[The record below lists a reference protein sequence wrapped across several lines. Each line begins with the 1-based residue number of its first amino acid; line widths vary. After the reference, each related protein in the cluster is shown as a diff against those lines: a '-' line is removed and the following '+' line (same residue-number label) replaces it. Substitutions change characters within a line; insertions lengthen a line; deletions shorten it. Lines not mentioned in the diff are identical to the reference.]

1 MYKTKRYQDFTLA
14 NGEDVELEPEYS
26 PADWIEPTI
35 VEAGNY
41 IVFGYLSLD
50 DQCGNPLEDCDAMG
64 VIHHHPRSRY
74 GRRDSDYYDVLGLD
88 SYGEPR
94 IDEDKMQKIWYD
106 KVMALPLVMFYIS
119 DRAIRDQVRRAK
131 PGARDYRAVL
141 REALADESAGDYSI
155 EMQCRQAWAY
165 RPEVPRD
172 LATDI
177 AERIED
183 ALDWNYERACDEAW
197 VGGDKDA
204 VLLDLYD
211 HSGCIWSVAG
221 TGMNCRWDT
230 SRGAAV
236 WVPDKYLRE
245 ELEKIQDPAERYA
258 QAEKYAKQACKT
270 YTAWANGDCYGV
282 VVKVHE
288 KDGTFVEEDACWG
301 YIGSEYA
308 EEWLSEQVKWAVARY
323 EDKAPP
329 KNPNQME
336 MAL

>member
-14 NGEDVELEPEYS
+14 NGEDVELEPEYT
-26 PADWIEPTI
+26 PADWKEPTI
-35 VEAGNY
+35 VEVGNY

-74 GRRDSDYYDVLGLD
+74 GSRDSDYYDILGLD
-88 SYGEPR
+88 QYGAPR

-183 ALDWNYERACDEAW
+183 ALDWNYESAEQDAW
-197 VGGDKDA
+197 VGMDKDA
-204 VLLDLYD
+204 VLLDLYE
-211 HSGCIWSVAG
+211 HSGCVWSVSG
-221 TGMNCRWDT
+221 TGMNCPWDT
-230 SRGAAV
+230 SRAESC

-245 ELEKIQDPAERYA
+245 ELEKIADPKERRAKAVEYAE
-258 QAEKYAKQACKT
+258 QAVKQ
-270 YTAWANGDCYGV
+270 YNAWANGDCYGV
-282 VVKVHE
+282 IVQVHE
-288 KDGTFVEEDACWG
+288 LDGAIVEEDACWG
-301 YIGSEYA
+301 YVGGDYA
-308 EEWLSEQVKWAVARY
+308 MESLAEQVKWAVARY

-336 MAL
+336 MSI